1 MKTAAITFLSL
12 FFLSTLGS
20 FSCEKQELSENAEF
34 DDLKKREADI
44 QAFIADK
51 SCGPDRT
58 CGAIGFGAKPCG
70 GPWRYLVY
78 SLKPADVPTLT
89 AKVEAYN
96 QLEREL
102 NTKFGKASDCMMVM
116 PPTVGCVDGTCAT
129 K

>member
-1 MKTAAITFLSL
+1 MKNAFVTILSL

-20 FSCEKQELSENAEF
+20 ASCEKEELSENAEF
-34 DDLKKREADI
+34 GDLKNRETEIRALV
-44 QAFIADK
+44 ANK
-51 SCGPDRT
+51 SCAPDRT

-70 GPWRYLVY
+70 GPWTYLVY
-78 SLKPADVPTLT
+78 SLNAADLKTLT
-89 AKVEAYN
+89 EKVDAYN

-102 NTKFGKASDCMMVM
+102 NVKYGKASDCAMVM